1 MKKILAIALVALI
14 AMSFVFAQGG
24 SETSNA
30 SAVVSES
37 GFNTDQ
43 VLTFVIPGST
53 GGGTDLAIRTMGEG
67 LQRLYGLKI
76 NYQQMK
82 NTIGHTTVMNA
93 APDGNTI
100 MLATAALLTQY
111 VTGNSE
117 VNPLEDLTLVAC
129 LDDNGYSVLAAPVDA
144 PYNTFEEFVAYAK
157 ANPGQINA
165 GMPAAGSNTFLF
177 GKLESVLGIELNHVE
192 CASESD
198 RLTNIAGGFID
209 IGVVGLGNAQSYE
222 KAGKLKVIGSVA
234 GNGITIADSGIE
246 LGDNYKTLQEQGYDD
261 CYVLCM
267 HYIYGPKGM
276 NEEQVKKMNAS
287 FKALIE
293 DPTVNEGLRK
303 IGHIPLWHDL
313 EESKKIQMEEY
324 ETTVKTAKFLGLYAL

>member
-1 MKKILAIALVALI
+1 MKKILAFALVALI
-14 AMSFVFAQGG
+14 SMSFVFAQGG
-24 SETSNA
+24 SETSTT
-30 SAVVSES
+30 SVVSES

-53 GGGTDLAIRTMGEG
+53 GGGTDLATRTMGEG

-82 NTIGHTTVMNA
+82 NTIGHTTVKNA
-93 APDGNTI
+93 AADGNTI

-117 VNPLEDLTLVAC
+117 VNPLEDLTLIAC
-129 LDDNGYSVLAAPVDA
+129 LDDNGYSVLAVPVDA
-144 PYNTFEEFVAYAK
+144 PFNTFAEFVEYAK
-157 ANPGQINA
+157 ANPGKINA

-192 CASESD
+192 CAYESD
-198 RLTNIAGGFID
+198 SLTNIAGDFID
-209 IGVVGLGNAQSYE
+209 IGVVSLGNAQSYE
-222 KAGKLKVIGSVA
+222 KAGKLKVIGTVA
-234 GNGITIADSGIE
+234 GNGVTIADSGVA

-276 NEEQVKKMNAS
+276 NEEQVKRLNAS
-287 FKALIE
+287 FKAIIE
-293 DPTVNEGLRK
+293 DATVNEGLRK

-324 ETTVKTAKFLGLYAL
+324 NTTVETAKFLGLYAL

>member
-1 MKKILAIALVALI
+1 MKKILALALVALI
-14 AMSFVFAQGG
+14 SMSFVFAQGG
-24 SETSNA
+24 SETSTT
-30 SAVVSES
+30 SVVSES

-53 GGGTDLAIRTMGEG
+53 GGGTDLATRTMGEG
-67 LQRLYGLKI
+67 LQRLFGLKI

-82 NTIGHTTVMNA
+82 NTIGHTTVKNA
-93 APDGNTI
+93 AADGNTI

-117 VNPLEDLTLVAC
+117 VNPLEDLTLIAC
-129 LDDNGYSVLAAPVDA
+129 LDDNGYSVLAVPVDA
-144 PYNTFEEFVAYAK
+144 PFNTFAEFVEYAK
-157 ANPGQINA
+157 ANPGKINA

-192 CASESD
+192 CASEAD

-209 IGVVGLGNAQSYE
+209 IGVVSLGNAQSYE
-222 KAGKLKVIGSVA
+222 KAGKLKVIGTVA
-234 GNGITIADSGIE
+234 GNGVTIADSGVD

-276 NEEQVKKMNAS
+276 NEEQVKKINAS
-287 FKALIE
+287 FKAVIE
-293 DPTVNEGLRK
+293 DATVNEGLRK

-324 ETTVKTAKFLGLYAL
+324 NTTVETAKFLGLYAL

>member
-1 MKKILAIALVALI
+1 MKKILAFALVALI
-14 AMSFVFAQGG
+14 SMSFVFAQGG
-24 SETSNA
+24 SETSTT
-30 SAVVSES
+30 SVVSES

-53 GGGTDLAIRTMGEG
+53 GGGTDLATRTMGEG

-93 APDGNTI
+93 AADGNTI

-117 VNPLEDLTLVAC
+117 VNPLEDLTLIAC
-129 LDDNGYSVLAAPVDA
+129 LDDNGYSVLAVPVDA
-144 PYNTFEEFVAYAK
+144 PFNTFAEFVEYAK
-157 ANPGQINA
+157 ANPGKINA

-209 IGVVGLGNAQSYE
+209 IGVVSLGNAQSYE
-222 KAGKLKVIGSVA
+222 KAGKLKVIGTVA
-234 GNGITIADSGIE
+234 GNGVTIADSGVA
-246 LGDNYKTLQEQGYDD
+246 LGDNYKTLQEQGYSD

-276 NEEQVKKMNAS
+276 NEEQVKRMNAS
-287 FKALIE
+287 FKAIIE
-293 DPTVNEGLRK
+293 DATVNEGLRK

-313 EESKKIQMEEY
+313 EESKNTQMEEY
-324 ETTVKTAKFLGLYAL
+324 NTTVETAKFLGLYAL

>member
-1 MKKILAIALVALI
+1 MKKILALALVALI
-14 AMSFVFAQGG
+14 SMSFVFAQGG
-24 SETSNA
+24 SETSTT
-30 SAVVSES
+30 SVVSES

-53 GGGTDLAIRTMGEG
+53 GGGTDLATRTMGEG
-67 LQRLYGLKI
+67 LQRLFGLKI

-82 NTIGHTTVMNA
+82 NTIGHTTVKNA
-93 APDGNTI
+93 AADGNTI

-117 VNPLEDLTLVAC
+117 VNPLEDLTLIAC
-129 LDDNGYSVLAAPVDA
+129 LDDNGYSVLAVPVDA
-144 PYNTFEEFVAYAK
+144 PFNTFAEFVEYAK
-157 ANPGQINA
+157 ANPGKINA

-209 IGVVGLGNAQSYE
+209 IGVVSLGNAQSYE
-222 KAGKLKVIGSVA
+222 KAGKLKVIGTVA
-234 GNGITIADSGIE
+234 GNGVTIADSGVD
-246 LGDNYKTLQEQGYDD
+246 LGDNYKTLQEQGYAD

-276 NEEQVKKMNAS
+276 NEEQVKNINAS
-287 FKALIE
+287 FKAIIE
-293 DPTVNEGLRK
+293 DATVNEGLRK

-324 ETTVKTAKFLGLYAL
+324 NTTVETAKFLGLYAL

>member
-1 MKKILAIALVALI
+1 MKKILAFALVALI
-14 AMSFVFAQGG
+14 SMSFVFAQGG
-24 SETSNA
+24 SETSTT
-30 SAVVSES
+30 SVVSES

-53 GGGTDLAIRTMGEG
+53 GGGTDLATRTMGEG

-82 NTIGHTTVMNA
+82 NTIGHTTVKNSA
-93 APDGNTI
+93 ADGNTI

-117 VNPLEDLTLVAC
+117 VNPLEDLTLIAC
-129 LDDNGYSVLAAPVDA
+129 LDDNGYSVLAVPVDA
-144 PYNTFEEFVAYAK
+144 PFNTFAEFVEYAK
-157 ANPGQINA
+157 ANPGKINA

-209 IGVVGLGNAQSYE
+209 IGVVSLGNAQSYE
-222 KAGKLKVIGSVA
+222 KAGKLKVIGTVA
-234 GNGITIADSGIE
+234 GNGVTIADSGVA
-246 LGDNYKTLQEQGYDD
+246 LGDNYKTLQEQGYSD

-276 NEEQVKKMNAS
+276 NEEQVKRLNAS
-287 FKALIE
+287 FKAIIE
-293 DPTVNEGLRK
+293 DATVNEGLRK

-324 ETTVKTAKFLGLYAL
+324 NTTVETAKFLGLYAL

>member
-1 MKKILAIALVALI
+1 MKKILAFALVALI
-14 AMSFVFAQGG
+14 SMSFVFAQGG
-24 SETSNA
+24 SETSTT
-30 SAVVSES
+30 SVVSES

-53 GGGTDLAIRTMGEG
+53 GGGTDLATRTMGEG

-93 APDGNTI
+93 AADGNTI

-117 VNPLEDLTLVAC
+117 VNPLEDLTLIAC
-129 LDDNGYSVLAAPVDA
+129 LDDNGYSVLAVPVDA
-144 PYNTFEEFVAYAK
+144 PFNTFAEFVEYAK
-157 ANPGQINA
+157 ANPGKINA

-209 IGVVGLGNAQSYE
+209 IGVVSLGNAQSYE
-222 KAGKLKVIGSVA
+222 KAGKLKVIGTAA
-234 GNGITIADSGIE
+234 GNSVTIADSGVA
-246 LGDNYKTLQEQGYDD
+246 LGDNYKTLQEQGYSD

-276 NEEQVKKMNAS
+276 NEEQVKRMNAS
-287 FKALIE
+287 FKAIIE
-293 DPTVNEGLRK
+293 DATVNEGLRK

-313 EESKKIQMEEY
+313 EESKNIQMEEY
-324 ETTVKTAKFLGLYAL
+324 NTTVETAKFLGLYAL

>member
-1 MKKILAIALVALI
+1 MKKILALALVALI
-14 AMSFVFAQGG
+14 SMSFVFAQGG
-24 SETSNA
+24 SETSTT
-30 SAVVSES
+30 SVVSES

-53 GGGTDLAIRTMGEG
+53 GGGTDLATRTMGEG
-67 LQRLYGLKI
+67 LQRLFGLKI

-82 NTIGHTTVMNA
+82 NTIGHTTVKNA
-93 APDGNTI
+93 AADGNTI

-117 VNPLEDLTLVAC
+117 VNPLEDLTLIAC
-129 LDDNGYSVLAAPVDA
+129 LDDNGYSVLAVPVDA
-144 PYNTFEEFVAYAK
+144 PFNTFAEFVEYAK
-157 ANPGQINA
+157 ANPGKINA
-165 GMPAAGSNTFLF
+165 GMPAAGSNTGLF

-209 IGVVGLGNAQSYE
+209 IGVVSLGNAQSYE
-222 KAGKLKVIGSVA
+222 KAGKLKVIGTVA
-234 GNGITIADSGIE
+234 GNGVTIADSGVD

-276 NEEQVKKMNAS
+276 NEEQVKKINAS
-287 FKALIE
+287 FKAVIE
-293 DPTVNEGLRK
+293 DATVNEGLRK

-324 ETTVKTAKFLGLYAL
+324 NTTVETAKFLGLYAL

>member
-1 MKKILAIALVALI
+1 MKKILAFALVALI
-14 AMSFVFAQGG
+14 SMSFVFAQGG
-24 SETSNA
+24 SETSTT
-30 SAVVSES
+30 SVVSES

-53 GGGTDLAIRTMGEG
+53 GGGTDLATRTMGEG

-82 NTIGHTTVMNA
+82 NTIGHTTVKNA
-93 APDGNTI
+93 AADGNTI

-117 VNPLEDLTLVAC
+117 VNPLEDLTLIAC
-129 LDDNGYSVLAAPVDA
+129 LDDNGYSVLAVPVDA
-144 PYNTFEEFVAYAK
+144 PFNTFAEFVEYAK
-157 ANPGQINA
+157 ANPGKINA

-209 IGVVGLGNAQSYE
+209 IGVVSLGNAQSYE
-222 KAGKLKVIGSVA
+222 KAGKLKVIGTVA
-234 GNGITIADSGIE
+234 GDGVTIADSGVE
-246 LGDNYKTLQEQGYDD
+246 LGDNYKTLQEQGYSD

-276 NEEQVKKMNAS
+276 SEEQVAKLNAS
-287 FKALIE
+287 FKQIIE

-324 ETTVKTAKFLGLYAL
+324 ETTVETAKFLGLYAL

>member
-1 MKKILAIALVALI
+1 MKKILAFALVALI
-14 AMSFVFAQGG
+14 SMSFVFAQGG
-24 SETSNA
+24 SETSTT
-30 SAVVSES
+30 SVVSES

-53 GGGTDLAIRTMGEG
+53 GGGTDLATRTMGEG

-93 APDGNTI
+93 AADGNTI

-117 VNPLEDLTLVAC
+117 VNPLEDLTLIAC
-129 LDDNGYSVLAAPVDA
+129 LDDNGYSVLAVPVDA
-144 PYNTFEEFVAYAK
+144 PFNTFAEFVEYAK
-157 ANPGQINA
+157 ANPGKINA

-198 RLTNIAGGFID
+198 RLTNIAGVFID
-209 IGVVGLGNAQSYE
+209 IGVVSLGNAQSYE
-222 KAGKLKVIGSVA
+222 KAGKLKVIGTVA
-234 GNGITIADSGIE
+234 GNGVTIADSGVA
-246 LGDNYKTLQEQGYDD
+246 LGDNYKTLQEQGYSD

-276 NEEQVKKMNAS
+276 NEEQVKRMNAS
-287 FKALIE
+287 FKAIIE
-293 DPTVNEGLRK
+293 DATVNEGLRK

-313 EESKKIQMEEY
+313 EESKNIQMEEY
-324 ETTVKTAKFLGLYAL
+324 NTTVETAKFLGLYAL

>member
-1 MKKILAIALVALI
+1 MKKILAFALVALI
-14 AMSFVFAQGG
+14 SMSFVFAQGG
-24 SETSNA
+24 SETSTT
-30 SAVVSES
+30 SVVSES

-53 GGGTDLAIRTMGEG
+53 GGGTDLATRTMGEG

-93 APDGNTI
+93 AADGNTI

-117 VNPLEDLTLVAC
+117 VNPLEDLTLIAC
-129 LDDNGYSVLAAPVDA
+129 LDDNGYSVLAVPVDA
-144 PYNTFEEFVAYAK
+144 PFNTFAEFVEYAK
-157 ANPGQINA
+157 ANPGKINA

-209 IGVVGLGNAQSYE
+209 IGVVSLGNAQSYE
-222 KAGKLKVIGSVA
+222 KAGKLKVIGTVA
-234 GNGITIADSGIE
+234 GNGVTIADSGRE

-267 HYIYGPKGM
+267 HYVYGPKGM
-276 NEEQVKKMNAS
+276 NPDQVAKLNAS
-287 FKALIE
+287 FKTIIE

-313 EESKKIQMEEY
+313 EESKAIQMEEY
-324 ETTVKTAKFLGLYAL
+324 NTTVETAKFLGLYAL

>member
-14 AMSFVFAQGG
+14 SLSFVFAQGG
-24 SETSNA
+24 SETTTT
-30 SAVVSES
+30 VVSES
-37 GFNTDQ
+37 GFNTSE

-67 LQRLYGLKI
+67 LQRLFGLKI

-129 LDDNGYSVLAAPVDA
+129 LDDNGYSVLAVPVDA
-144 PYNTFEEFVAYAK
+144 PYNTFAEFVEYAK
-157 ANPGQINA
+157 ANPGKINA

-177 GKLESVLGIELNHVE
+177 GKLLLCISYLSKHVLPY
-192 CASESD
+192 S
-198 RLTNIAGGFID
+198 F
-209 IGVVGLGNAQSYE
+209 QS
-222 KAGKLKVIGSVA
+222 
-234 GNGITIADSGIE
+234 
-246 LGDNYKTLQEQGYDD
+246 LQ
-261 CYVLCM
+261 
-267 HYIYGPKGM
+267 I
-276 NEEQVKKMNAS
+276 
-287 FKALIE
+287 
-293 DPTVNEGLRK
+293 
-303 IGHIPLWHDL
+303 
-313 EESKKIQMEEY
+313 
-324 ETTVKTAKFLGLYAL
+324 

>member
-1 MKKILAIALVALI
+1 MKKILAFALVALI
-14 AMSFVFAQGG
+14 SMSFVFAQGG
-24 SETSNA
+24 SETSTT
-30 SAVVSES
+30 SVVSES

-53 GGGTDLAIRTMGEG
+53 GGGTDLATRTMGEG

-93 APDGNTI
+93 AADGNTI

-117 VNPLEDLTLVAC
+117 VNALEDLTLIAC
-129 LDDNGYSVLAAPVDA
+129 LDDNGYSVLAVPVDA
-144 PYNTFEEFVAYAK
+144 PFNTFAEFVEYAK
-157 ANPGQINA
+157 ANPGKINA

-209 IGVVGLGNAQSYE
+209 IGVVSLGNAQSYE
-222 KAGKLKVIGSVA
+222 KAGKLKVIGTVA
-234 GNGITIADSGIE
+234 GNGVTIADSGVA

-261 CYVLCM
+261 CYVPCM

-276 NEEQVKKMNAS
+276 NEEQVKRLNAS
-287 FKALIE
+287 FKAIIE
-293 DPTVNEGLRK
+293 DATVNEGLRK

-313 EESKKIQMEEY
+313 EESKNIQMEEY
-324 ETTVKTAKFLGLYAL
+324 NTTVETAKFLGLYAL

>member
-1 MKKILAIALVALI
+1 MKKILAFALVALI
-14 AMSFVFAQGG
+14 SMSFVFAQGG
-24 SETSNA
+24 SETSTT
-30 SAVVSES
+30 SVVSES

-53 GGGTDLAIRTMGEG
+53 GGGTDLATRTMGEG

-93 APDGNTI
+93 AADGNTI

-117 VNPLEDLTLVAC
+117 VNPLEDLTLIAC
-129 LDDNGYSVLAAPVDA
+129 LDDNGYSVLAVPVDA
-144 PYNTFEEFVAYAK
+144 PFNTFAEFVEYAK
-157 ANPGQINA
+157 ANPGKINA

-209 IGVVGLGNAQSYE
+209 IGVVSLGNAQSYE
-222 KAGKLKVIGSVA
+222 KAGKLKVIGTVA
-234 GNGITIADSGIE
+234 GNGVTIADSGVA
-246 LGDNYKTLQEQGYDD
+246 LGDNYKTLQEQGYSD

-276 NEEQVKKMNAS
+276 NEEQVKRINAS
-287 FKALIE
+287 FKAIIE
-293 DPTVNEGLRK
+293 DVTVNEGLRK

-324 ETTVKTAKFLGLYAL
+324 ETTVETAKFLGLYAL

>member
-1 MKKILAIALVALI
+1 MKKILALALVALI
-14 AMSFVFAQGG
+14 SMSFVFAQGG
-24 SETSNA
+24 SETSTT
-30 SAVVSES
+30 SVVSES

-53 GGGTDLAIRTMGEG
+53 GGGTDLATRTMGEG

-82 NTIGHTTVMNA
+82 NTIGHTTVKNA
-93 APDGNTI
+93 AADGNTI

-117 VNPLEDLTLVAC
+117 VNPLEDLTLIAC
-129 LDDNGYSVLAAPVDA
+129 LDDNGYSVLAVPVDA
-144 PYNTFEEFVAYAK
+144 PFNTFAEFVEYAK
-157 ANPGQINA
+157 ANPGKINA

-209 IGVVGLGNAQSYE
+209 IGVVSLGNAQSYE
-222 KAGKLKVIGSVA
+222 KAGKLKVIGTVA
-234 GNGITIADSGIE
+234 GNGVTIADSGVD

-276 NEEQVKKMNAS
+276 NEEQVKKINAS
-287 FKALIE
+287 FKAVIE
-293 DPTVNEGLRK
+293 DAAGNEGLRK
-303 IGHIPLWHDL
+303 IGHSPLWHDL

-324 ETTVKTAKFLGLYAL
+324 NTTVETAKFLRLYAL

>member
-1 MKKILAIALVALI
+1 MKKILAFALVALI
-14 AMSFVFAQGG
+14 SMSFVFAQGG
-24 SETSNA
+24 SETSTT
-30 SAVVSES
+30 SVVSES

-53 GGGTDLAIRTMGEG
+53 GGGTDLATRTMGEG

-82 NTIGHTTVMNA
+82 NTIGHTTVKNA
-93 APDGNTI
+93 AADGNTI

-117 VNPLEDLTLVAC
+117 VNPLYNVTLIAC
-129 LDDNGYSVLAAPVDA
+129 LDDNGYSVLAVPVDA
-144 PYNTFEEFVAYAK
+144 PFNTFAEFVEYAK
-157 ANPGQINA
+157 ANPGKINA

-209 IGVVGLGNAQSYE
+209 IGVVSLGNAQSYE
-222 KAGKLKVIGSVA
+222 KAGKLKVIGTVA
-234 GNGITIADSGIE
+234 GNGVTIADSGVA
-246 LGDNYKTLQEQGYDD
+246 LGDNYKTLQEQGYSD

-276 NEEQVKKMNAS
+276 NEEQVKRMNAS
-287 FKALIE
+287 FKAIIE
-293 DPTVNEGLRK
+293 DATVNEGLRK

-313 EESKKIQMEEY
+313 EESKNIQMEEY
-324 ETTVKTAKFLGLYAL
+324 NTTVETAKFLGLYAL

>member
-1 MKKILAIALVALI
+1 MKKILAFALVALI
-14 AMSFVFAQGG
+14 SMSFVFAQGG
-24 SETSNA
+24 SETSTT
-30 SAVVSES
+30 SVVSES

-53 GGGTDLAIRTMGEG
+53 GGGTDLATRTMGEG
-67 LQRLYGLKI
+67 LQRLFGLKI

-82 NTIGHTTVMNA
+82 NTIGHTTVKNA
-93 APDGNTI
+93 AADGNTI

-117 VNPLEDLTLVAC
+117 VNPLEDLTLIAC
-129 LDDNGYSVLAAPVDA
+129 LDDNGYSVLAVPVDA
-144 PYNTFEEFVAYAK
+144 PFNTFAEFVEYAK
-157 ANPGQINA
+157 ANPGKINA

-198 RLTNIAGGFID
+198 RLTNIASGFID
-209 IGVVGLGNAQSYE
+209 IGVVSLGNAQSYE
-222 KAGKLKVIGSVA
+222 KAGKLKVIGTVA
-234 GNGITIADSGIE
+234 GNGVTIADSGVA
-246 LGDNYKTLQEQGYDD
+246 LGDNYKTLQEQGYSD

-276 NEEQVKKMNAS
+276 NEEQVKNINAS
-287 FKALIE
+287 FKAVIE
-293 DPTVNEGLRK
+293 DATVNEGLRK

-324 ETTVKTAKFLGLYAL
+324 NTTVETAKFLGLYAL

>member
-1 MKKILAIALVALI
+1 MKKILALALVALI
-14 AMSFVFAQGG
+14 SMSFVFAQGG
-24 SETSNA
+24 SETSTT
-30 SAVVSES
+30 SVVSES

-53 GGGTDLAIRTMGEG
+53 GGGTDLATRTMGEG

-93 APDGNTI
+93 AADGNTI

-117 VNPLEDLTLVAC
+117 VNPLEDLTLIAC
-129 LDDNGYSVLAAPVDA
+129 LDDNGYSVLAVPVDA
-144 PYNTFEEFVAYAK
+144 PFNTFAEFVEYAK
-157 ANPGQINA
+157 ANPGKINA

-209 IGVVGLGNAQSYE
+209 IGVVSLGNAQSYE
-222 KAGKLKVIGSVA
+222 KAGKLKVIGTVA
-234 GNGITIADSGIE
+234 GNGVTIADSGVD

-276 NEEQVKKMNAS
+276 NEEQVKKINAS
-287 FKALIE
+287 FKAVIE
-293 DPTVNEGLRK
+293 DATVNEGLRK

-324 ETTVKTAKFLGLYAL
+324 NTTVETAKFLGLYAL

>member
-1 MKKILAIALVALI
+1 MKKILAFALVALI
-14 AMSFVFAQGG
+14 SMSFVFAQGG
-24 SETSNA
+24 SETSTT
-30 SAVVSES
+30 SVVSES

-53 GGGTDLAIRTMGEG
+53 GGGTDLATRTMGEG

-93 APDGNTI
+93 AADGNTI

-117 VNPLEDLTLVAC
+117 VNPLEDLTLIAC
-129 LDDNGYSVLAAPVDA
+129 LDDNGYSVLAVPVDA
-144 PYNTFEEFVAYAK
+144 PFNTFAEFVEYAK
-157 ANPGQINA
+157 ANPGKINA

-209 IGVVGLGNAQSYE
+209 IGVVSLGNAQSYE
-222 KAGKLKVIGSVA
+222 KAGKLKVIGTVA
-234 GNGITIADSGIE
+234 GNGVTIADSGVA
-246 LGDNYKTLQEQGYDD
+246 LGDNYKTLQEQGYSD

-276 NEEQVKKMNAS
+276 NEEQVKRMNAS
-287 FKALIE
+287 FKAIIE
-293 DPTVNEGLRK
+293 DATVNEGLRK
-303 IGHIPLWHDL
+303 IGLIPLWHDL
-313 EESKKIQMEEY
+313 EESKNIQMEEY
-324 ETTVKTAKFLGLYAL
+324 NTTVETAKFLGLYAL

>member
-1 MKKILAIALVALI
+1 MKKILAFALVALI
-14 AMSFVFAQGG
+14 SMSFVFAQGG
-24 SETSNA
+24 SETSTT
-30 SAVVSES
+30 SVVSES

-53 GGGTDLAIRTMGEG
+53 GGGTDLATRTMGEG

-82 NTIGHTTVMNA
+82 NTIGHTTVKNA
-93 APDGNTI
+93 AADGNTI

-117 VNPLEDLTLVAC
+117 VNPLEDLTLIDC
-129 LDDNGYSVLAAPVDA
+129 LDDNGYSVLAVPVDA
-144 PYNTFEEFVAYAK
+144 PFNTFAEFVEYAK
-157 ANPGQINA
+157 ANPGKINA

-209 IGVVGLGNAQSYE
+209 IGVVSLGNAQSYE
-222 KAGKLKVIGSVA
+222 KAGKLKVIGTVA
-234 GNGITIADSGIE
+234 GNGVTIADSGVA
-246 LGDNYKTLQEQGYDD
+246 LGDNYKTLQEQGYSD

-276 NEEQVKKMNAS
+276 NEEQVKRMNAS
-287 FKALIE
+287 FKAIIE
-293 DPTVNEGLRK
+293 DATVNEGLRK

-313 EESKKIQMEEY
+313 EESKSIQMEEY
-324 ETTVKTAKFLGLYAL
+324 NTTVETAKFLGLYAL

>member
-1 MKKILAIALVALI
+1 MKKILAFALVALI
-14 AMSFVFAQGG
+14 SMSFVFAQGG
-24 SETSNA
+24 SETSTT
-30 SAVVSES
+30 SVVSES

-53 GGGTDLAIRTMGEG
+53 GGGTDLATRTMGEG

-93 APDGNTI
+93 AADGNTI

-117 VNPLEDLTLVAC
+117 VNPLEDLTLIAC
-129 LDDNGYSVLAAPVDA
+129 LDDNGYSVLAVPVDA
-144 PYNTFEEFVAYAK
+144 PFNTFAEFVEYAK
-157 ANPGQINA
+157 ANPGKINA

-209 IGVVGLGNAQSYE
+209 IGVVSLGNAQSYE
-222 KAGKLKVIGSVA
+222 KAGKLKVIGTVA
-234 GNGITIADSGIE
+234 GDGVTIADSGVE
-246 LGDNYKTLQEQGYDD
+246 LGDNYKTLQEQGYSD

-276 NEEQVKKMNAS
+276 NEEQVEKLNAS
-287 FKALIE
+287 FKQIIE

-324 ETTVKTAKFLGLYAL
+324 ETTVETAKFLGLYAL

>member
-1 MKKILAIALVALI
+1 MKKILAFALVALI
-14 AMSFVFAQGG
+14 SMSFVFAQGG
-24 SETSNA
+24 SETSTT
-30 SAVVSES
+30 SVVSES

-53 GGGTDLAIRTMGEG
+53 GGGTDLATRTMGEG

-82 NTIGHTTVMNA
+82 NTIGHTTVKNA
-93 APDGNTI
+93 AADGNTI

-117 VNPLEDLTLVAC
+117 VNPLEDLTLIAC
-129 LDDNGYSVLAAPVDA
+129 LDDNGYSVLAVPVDA
-144 PYNTFEEFVAYAK
+144 PFNTFAEFVEYAK
-157 ANPGQINA
+157 ANPGKINA

-209 IGVVGLGNAQSYE
+209 IGVVSLGNAQSYE
-222 KAGKLKVIGSVA
+222 KAGKLKVIGTVA
-234 GNGITIADSGIE
+234 GNGVTIADSGVA
-246 LGDNYKTLQEQGYDD
+246 LGDNYKTLQEQGYSD

-276 NEEQVKKMNAS
+276 NEEQVKNINAS
-287 FKALIE
+287 FKAVIE
-293 DPTVNEGLRK
+293 DATVNEGLRK

-324 ETTVKTAKFLGLYAL
+324 NTTVETAKFLGLYAL

>member
-1 MKKILAIALVALI
+1 MKKILAFALVALI
-14 AMSFVFAQGG
+14 SMSFVFAQGG
-24 SETSNA
+24 SETSTT
-30 SAVVSES
+30 SVVSES

-53 GGGTDLAIRTMGEG
+53 GGGTDLATRTMGEG

-82 NTIGHTTVMNA
+82 NTIGHTTVKNA
-93 APDGNTI
+93 AADGNTI

-117 VNPLEDLTLVAC
+117 VNPLEDLTLIAC
-129 LDDNGYSVLAAPVDA
+129 LDDNGYSVLAVPVDA
-144 PYNTFEEFVAYAK
+144 PFNTFAEFVEYAK
-157 ANPGQINA
+157 ANPGKINA

-209 IGVVGLGNAQSYE
+209 IGVVSLGNAQSYE
-222 KAGKLKVIGSVA
+222 KAGKLKVIGTVA
-234 GNGITIADSGIE
+234 GNGVTIADSGVA

-276 NEEQVKKMNAS
+276 NEEQVKRMNAS
-287 FKALIE
+287 FKAIIE
-293 DPTVNEGLRK
+293 DATVNEGLRK

-324 ETTVKTAKFLGLYAL
+324 NTTVETAKFLGLYAL

>member
-1 MKKILAIALVALI
+1 MKKILAFALVALI
-14 AMSFVFAQGG
+14 SMSFVFAQGG
-24 SETSNA
+24 SETSTT
-30 SAVVSES
+30 SVVSES

-53 GGGTDLAIRTMGEG
+53 GGGTDLATRTMGEG

-82 NTIGHTTVMNA
+82 NTIGHTTVKNA
-93 APDGNTI
+93 AADGNTI

-117 VNPLEDLTLVAC
+117 VNPLEDLTLIAC
-129 LDDNGYSVLAAPVDA
+129 LDDNGYSVLAVPVDA
-144 PYNTFEEFVAYAK
+144 PFNTFAEFVEYAK
-157 ANPGQINA
+157 ANPGKINA

-209 IGVVGLGNAQSYE
+209 IGVVSLGNAQSYE
-222 KAGKLKVIGSVA
+222 KAGKLKVIGTVA
-234 GNGITIADSGIE
+234 GDGVTIADSGVE
-246 LGDNYKTLQEQGYDD
+246 LGDNYKTLQEQGYSD

-276 NEEQVKKMNAS
+276 NEEQVEKLNAS
-287 FKALIE
+287 FKQIIE

-324 ETTVKTAKFLGLYAL
+324 ETTVETAKFLGLYAL

>member
-1 MKKILAIALVALI
+1 MKKILVLALVALI
-14 AMSFVFAQGG
+14 SMSFVFAQGG
-24 SETSNA
+24 SETSTT
-30 SAVVSES
+30 SVVSES

-53 GGGTDLAIRTMGEG
+53 GGGTDLATRTMGEG
-67 LQRLYGLKI
+67 LQRLFGLKI

-82 NTIGHTTVMNA
+82 NTIGHTTVKNA
-93 APDGNTI
+93 AADGNTI

-111 VTGNSE
+111 VTRNSE
-117 VNPLEDLTLVAC
+117 VNPLEDLTLIAC
-129 LDDNGYSVLAAPVDA
+129 LDDNGYSVLAVPVDA
-144 PYNTFEEFVAYAK
+144 PFNTFAEFVEYAK
-157 ANPGQINA
+157 ANPGKINA

-209 IGVVGLGNAQSYE
+209 IGVVSLGNAQSYE
-222 KAGKLKVIGSVA
+222 KAGKLKVIGTVA
-234 GNGITIADSGIE
+234 GNGVTIADSGVD

-276 NEEQVKKMNAS
+276 NEEQVKKINAS
-287 FKALIE
+287 FKAVIE
-293 DPTVNEGLRK
+293 DATVNEGLRK

-324 ETTVKTAKFLGLYAL
+324 NTTVETAKFLGLYAL

>member
-1 MKKILAIALVALI
+1 MKKILAFALVALI
-14 AMSFVFAQGG
+14 SMSFVFAQGG
-24 SETSNA
+24 SETSTT
-30 SAVVSES
+30 SVVSES

-53 GGGTDLAIRTMGEG
+53 GGGTDLATRTMGEG

-82 NTIGHTTVMNA
+82 NTIGHTTVKNA
-93 APDGNTI
+93 AADGNTI

-117 VNPLEDLTLVAC
+117 VNPLEDLTLIAC
-129 LDDNGYSVLAAPVDA
+129 LDDNGYSVLAVPVDA
-144 PYNTFEEFVAYAK
+144 PFNTFAEFVEYAK
-157 ANPGQINA
+157 ANPGKINA

-209 IGVVGLGNAQSYE
+209 IGVVSLGNAQSYE
-222 KAGKLKVIGSVA
+222 KAGKLKVIGTVA
-234 GNGITIADSGIE
+234 GNGVTIADSGVA
-246 LGDNYKTLQEQGYDD
+246 LGDNYKTLQEQGYSD

-276 NEEQVKKMNAS
+276 NEEQVKRMNAS
-287 FKALIE
+287 FKAIIE
-293 DPTVNEGLRK
+293 DATVNEGLRK

-313 EESKKIQMEEY
+313 EESKSIQMEEY
-324 ETTVKTAKFLGLYAL
+324 NTTVETAKFLGLYAL

>member
-1 MKKILAIALVALI
+1 MKKILAFALVALI
-14 AMSFVFAQGG
+14 SMSFVFAQGG
-24 SETSNA
+24 SETSTT
-30 SAVVSES
+30 SVVSES

-53 GGGTDLAIRTMGEG
+53 GGGTDLATRTMGEG

-82 NTIGHTTVMNA
+82 NTIGHTTVKNA
-93 APDGNTI
+93 AADGNTI

-117 VNPLEDLTLVAC
+117 VNPLEDLTLIAC
-129 LDDNGYSVLAAPVDA
+129 LDDNGYSVLAVPVDA
-144 PYNTFEEFVAYAK
+144 PFNTFAEFVEYAK
-157 ANPGQINA
+157 ANPGKINA

-209 IGVVGLGNAQSYE
+209 IGVVSLGNAQSYE
-222 KAGKLKVIGSVA
+222 KAGKLKVIGTVA
-234 GNGITIADSGIE
+234 GNGVTIADSGVA

-276 NEEQVKKMNAS
+276 NEEQVKRLNAS
-287 FKALIE
+287 FKAIIE
-293 DPTVNEGLRK
+293 DATVNEGLRK

-324 ETTVKTAKFLGLYAL
+324 NTTVETAKFLGLYAL

>member
-1 MKKILAIALVALI
+1 MKKILAFALVALI
-14 AMSFVFAQGG
+14 SMSFVFAQGG
-24 SETSNA
+24 SETSTT
-30 SAVVSES
+30 SVVSES

-53 GGGTDLAIRTMGEG
+53 GGGTDLATRTMGEG
-67 LQRLYGLKI
+67 LQRLYGPKI

-82 NTIGHTTVMNA
+82 NTIGHTTVKNA
-93 APDGNTI
+93 AADGNTI

-117 VNPLEDLTLVAC
+117 VNPLEDLTLIAC
-129 LDDNGYSVLAAPVDA
+129 LDDNGYSVLAVPVDA
-144 PYNTFEEFVAYAK
+144 PFNTFAEFVEYAK
-157 ANPGQINA
+157 ANPGKINA

-209 IGVVGLGNAQSYE
+209 IGVVSLGNAQSYE
-222 KAGKLKVIGSVA
+222 KAGKLKVIGTVA
-234 GNGITIADSGIE
+234 GNGVTIADSGVA
-246 LGDNYKTLQEQGYDD
+246 LGDNYKTLQEQGYSD

-276 NEEQVKKMNAS
+276 NEEQVKRMNAS
-287 FKALIE
+287 FKAIIE
-293 DPTVNEGLRK
+293 DATVNEGLRK

-313 EESKKIQMEEY
+313 EESKNIQMEEY
-324 ETTVKTAKFLGLYAL
+324 NTTVETAKFLGLYAL

>member
-1 MKKILAIALVALI
+1 MKKILAFALVALI
-14 AMSFVFAQGG
+14 SMSFVFAQGG
-24 SETSNA
+24 SETSTT
-30 SAVVSES
+30 SVVSES

-53 GGGTDLAIRTMGEG
+53 GGGTDLATRTMGEG
-67 LQRLYGLKI
+67 LQRLFGLKI

-82 NTIGHTTVMNA
+82 NTIGHTTVKNSA
-93 APDGNTI
+93 ADGNTI

-117 VNPLEDLTLVAC
+117 VNPLEDLTLIAC
-129 LDDNGYSVLAAPVDA
+129 LDDNGYSVLAVPVDA
-144 PYNTFEEFVAYAK
+144 PFNTFAEFVEYAK
-157 ANPGQINA
+157 ANPGKINA

-209 IGVVGLGNAQSYE
+209 IGVVSLGNAQSYE
-222 KAGKLKVIGSVA
+222 KAGKLKVIGTVA
-234 GNGITIADSGIE
+234 GNGVTIADSGVA
-246 LGDNYKTLQEQGYDD
+246 LGDNYKTLQEQGYSD

-276 NEEQVKKMNAS
+276 NEEQVKRLNAS
-287 FKALIE
+287 FKAIIE
-293 DPTVNEGLRK
+293 DATVNEGLRK

-324 ETTVKTAKFLGLYAL
+324 NTTVETAKFLGLYAL

>member
-1 MKKILAIALVALI
+1 MKKILAFALVALI
-14 AMSFVFAQGG
+14 SMSFVFAQGG
-24 SETSNA
+24 SETSIT
-30 SAVVSES
+30 SVVSES

-53 GGGTDLAIRTMGEG
+53 GGGTDLATRTMGEG

-93 APDGNTI
+93 AADGNTI

-117 VNPLEDLTLVAC
+117 VNPLEDLTLIAC
-129 LDDNGYSVLAAPVDA
+129 LDDNGYSVLAVPVDA
-144 PYNTFEEFVAYAK
+144 PFNTFAEFVEYAK
-157 ANPGQINA
+157 ANPGKINA

-209 IGVVGLGNAQSYE
+209 IGVVSLGNAQSYE
-222 KAGKLKVIGSVA
+222 KAGKLKVIGTVA
-234 GNGITIADSGIE
+234 GNGVTIADSGVA
-246 LGDNYKTLQEQGYDD
+246 LGDNYKTLQEQGYSD

-276 NEEQVKKMNAS
+276 NEEQVKRMNAS
-287 FKALIE
+287 FKAIIE
-293 DPTVNEGLRK
+293 DATVNEGLRK

-313 EESKKIQMEEY
+313 EESKNIQMEEY
-324 ETTVKTAKFLGLYAL
+324 NTTVETAKFLGLYAL

>member
-1 MKKILAIALVALI
+1 MKKILAFALVALI
-14 AMSFVFAQGG
+14 SMSFVFAQGG
-24 SETSNA
+24 SETSTT
-30 SAVVSES
+30 SVVSES

-53 GGGTDLAIRTMGEG
+53 GGGTDLATRTMGEG

-82 NTIGHTTVMNA
+82 NTIGHTTVKNSA
-93 APDGNTI
+93 ADGNTI

-117 VNPLEDLTLVAC
+117 VNPLEDLTLIAC
-129 LDDNGYSVLAAPVDA
+129 LDDNGYSVLAVPVDA
-144 PYNTFEEFVAYAK
+144 PFNTFAEFVEYAK
-157 ANPGQINA
+157 ANPGKINA

-209 IGVVGLGNAQSYE
+209 IGVVSLGNAQSYE
-222 KAGKLKVIGSVA
+222 KAGKLKVIGTVA
-234 GNGITIADSGIE
+234 GDGVTIADSGVE
-246 LGDNYKTLQEQGYDD
+246 LGDNYKTLQEQGYSD

-276 NEEQVKKMNAS
+276 NEEQVEKLNAS
-287 FKALIE
+287 FKEIIE

-324 ETTVKTAKFLGLYAL
+324 NTTVETAKFLGLYAL

>member
-1 MKKILAIALVALI
+1 MKKILAFALVALI
-14 AMSFVFAQGG
+14 SMSFVFAQGG
-24 SETSNA
+24 SETSTT
-30 SAVVSES
+30 SVVSES

-53 GGGTDLAIRTMGEG
+53 GGGTDLATRTMGEG

-93 APDGNTI
+93 AADGNTI

-117 VNPLEDLTLVAC
+117 VNPLEDLTLIAC
-129 LDDNGYSVLAAPVDA
+129 LDDNGYSVLAVPVDA
-144 PYNTFEEFVAYAK
+144 PFNTFAEFVEYAK
-157 ANPGQINA
+157 ANPGKINA

-209 IGVVGLGNAQSYE
+209 IGVVSLGNAQSYE
-222 KAGKLKVIGSVA
+222 KAGKLKVIGTVA
-234 GNGITIADSGIE
+234 GNGVTIADSGVA
-246 LGDNYKTLQEQGYDD
+246 LGDNYKTLQEQGYSD

-267 HYIYGPKGM
+267 HYVYGPKGM
-276 NEEQVKKMNAS
+276 NEEQVKRMNAS
-287 FKALIE
+287 FKAIIE
-293 DPTVNEGLRK
+293 DATVNEGLRK

-313 EESKKIQMEEY
+313 EEPKKIQMEEY
-324 ETTVKTAKFLGLYAL
+324 NTTVETAKFLGLYAL

>member
-1 MKKILAIALVALI
+1 MKKILAFALVALI
-14 AMSFVFAQGG
+14 SMSFVFAQGG
-24 SETSNA
+24 SETSTT
-30 SAVVSES
+30 SVVSES

-53 GGGTDLAIRTMGEG
+53 GGGTDLATRTMGEG
-67 LQRLYGLKI
+67 LQRLFGLKI

-82 NTIGHTTVMNA
+82 NTIGHTTVKNA
-93 APDGNTI
+93 AADGNTI

-117 VNPLEDLTLVAC
+117 VNPLEDLTLIAC
-129 LDDNGYSVLAAPVDA
+129 LDDNGYSVLAVPVDA
-144 PYNTFEEFVAYAK
+144 PFNTFAEFVEYAK
-157 ANPGQINA
+157 ANPGKINA
-165 GMPAAGSNTFLF
+165 GMPAAGSNTVLF

-209 IGVVGLGNAQSYE
+209 IGVVSLGNAQSYE
-222 KAGKLKVIGSVA
+222 KAGKLKVIGTVA
-234 GNGITIADSGIE
+234 GNGVTIADSGVD

-276 NEEQVKKMNAS
+276 NEEQVKRLNAS
-287 FKALIE
+287 FKAIIE
-293 DPTVNEGLRK
+293 DATVNEGLRK

-324 ETTVKTAKFLGLYAL
+324 NTTVETAKFLGLYAL

>member
-1 MKKILAIALVALI
+1 MKKILAFALVALI
-14 AMSFVFAQGG
+14 SMSFVFAQGG
-24 SETSNA
+24 SETSTT
-30 SAVVSES
+30 SVVSES

-53 GGGTDLAIRTMGEG
+53 GGGTDLATRTMGEG

-82 NTIGHTTVMNA
+82 NTIGHTTVKNA
-93 APDGNTI
+93 AADGNTI

-117 VNPLEDLTLVAC
+117 VNPLEDLTLIAC
-129 LDDNGYSVLAAPVDA
+129 LDDNGYSVLAVPVDA
-144 PYNTFEEFVAYAK
+144 PFNTFAEFVEYAK
-157 ANPGQINA
+157 ANPGKINA

-209 IGVVGLGNAQSYE
+209 IGVVSLGNAQSYE
-222 KAGKLKVIGSVA
+222 KAGKLKVIGTVA
-234 GNGITIADSGIE
+234 GNGVTIADSGVA

-276 NEEQVKKMNAS
+276 NEEQVKRMNAS
-287 FKALIE
+287 FKAIIE
-293 DPTVNEGLRK
+293 DATVNEGLRK

-313 EESKKIQMEEY
+313 EESKNIQMEEY
-324 ETTVKTAKFLGLYAL
+324 NTTVETAKFLGLYAL

>member
-1 MKKILAIALVALI
+1 MKKILALALVALI
-14 AMSFVFAQGG
+14 SMSFVFAQGG
-24 SETSNA
+24 SETSTT
-30 SAVVSES
+30 SVVSES

-53 GGGTDLAIRTMGEG
+53 GGGTDLATRTMGEG
-67 LQRLYGLKI
+67 LQRLFGLKI

-82 NTIGHTTVMNA
+82 NTIGHTTVKNA
-93 APDGNTI
+93 AADGNTI

-117 VNPLEDLTLVAC
+117 VNPLEDLTLIAC
-129 LDDNGYSVLAAPVDA
+129 LDDNGYSVLAVPVDA
-144 PYNTFEEFVAYAK
+144 PFNTFAEFVEYAK
-157 ANPGQINA
+157 ANPGKINA

-209 IGVVGLGNAQSYE
+209 IGVVSLGNAQSYE
-222 KAGKLKVIGSVA
+222 KAGKLKVIGTVA
-234 GNGITIADSGIE
+234 GNGVTIADSGVA
-246 LGDNYKTLQEQGYDD
+246 LGDNYKTLQEQGYSD

-276 NEEQVKKMNAS
+276 NEEQVKRLNAS
-287 FKALIE
+287 FKAIIE
-293 DPTVNEGLRK
+293 DATVNEGLRK

-324 ETTVKTAKFLGLYAL
+324 NTTVETAKFLGLYAL

>member
-1 MKKILAIALVALI
+1 MKKILALALVALI
-14 AMSFVFAQGG
+14 SMSFVFAQGG
-24 SETSNA
+24 SETSTT
-30 SAVVSES
+30 SVVSES

-53 GGGTDLAIRTMGEG
+53 GGGTDLATRTMGEG
-67 LQRLYGLKI
+67 LQRLFGLKI

-82 NTIGHTTVMNA
+82 NTIGHTTVKNA
-93 APDGNTI
+93 AADGNTI

-117 VNPLEDLTLVAC
+117 VNPLEDLTLIAC
-129 LDDNGYSVLAAPVDA
+129 LDDNGYSVLAVPVDA
-144 PYNTFEEFVAYAK
+144 PFNTFAEFVEYAK
-157 ANPGQINA
+157 ANPGKINA

-209 IGVVGLGNAQSYE
+209 IGVVSLGNAQSYE
-222 KAGKLKVIGSVA
+222 KAGKLKVIGTVA
-234 GNGITIADSGIE
+234 GNGVTIADSGVD

-276 NEEQVKKMNAS
+276 NEEQVKKINAS
-287 FKALIE
+287 FKAVIE
-293 DPTVNEGLRK
+293 DATVNEGLRK

-313 EESKKIQMEEY
+313 EESKNIQMEEY
-324 ETTVKTAKFLGLYAL
+324 NTTVETAKFLGLYAL

>member
-1 MKKILAIALVALI
+1 MKKILAFALVALI
-14 AMSFVFAQGG
+14 SMSFVFAQGG
-24 SETSNA
+24 SETSTT
-30 SAVVSES
+30 SVVSES

-53 GGGTDLAIRTMGEG
+53 GGGTDLATRTMGEG

-82 NTIGHTTVMNA
+82 NTIGHTTVKNA
-93 APDGNTI
+93 AADGNTI

-117 VNPLEDLTLVAC
+117 VNPLEDLTLIAC
-129 LDDNGYSVLAAPVDA
+129 LDDNGYSVLAVPVDA
-144 PYNTFEEFVAYAK
+144 PFNTFAEFVEYAK
-157 ANPGQINA
+157 ANPGKINA

-209 IGVVGLGNAQSYE
+209 IGVVSLGNAQSYE
-222 KAGKLKVIGSVA
+222 KAGKLKVIGTVA
-234 GNGITIADSGIE
+234 GNGVTIADSGVA
-246 LGDNYKTLQEQGYDD
+246 LGDNYKTLQEQGYSD

-267 HYIYGPKGM
+267 HYVYGPKGM
-276 NEEQVKKMNAS
+276 NPDQVAKLNAS
-287 FKALIE
+287 FKTIIE

-313 EESKKIQMEEY
+313 EESKAIQMEEY
-324 ETTVKTAKFLGLYAL
+324 NTTVETAKFLGLYAL

>member
-1 MKKILAIALVALI
+1 MKKILAFALVALI
-14 AMSFVFAQGG
+14 SMSFVFAQGG
-24 SETSNA
+24 SETSTT
-30 SAVVSES
+30 SVVSES

-53 GGGTDLAIRTMGEG
+53 GGGTDLATRTMGEG

-93 APDGNTI
+93 AADGNTI

-117 VNPLEDLTLVAC
+117 VNPLEDLTLIAC
-129 LDDNGYSVLAAPVDA
+129 LDDNGYSVLAVPVDA
-144 PYNTFEEFVAYAK
+144 PFNTFAEFVEYAK
-157 ANPGQINA
+157 ANPGKINA

-209 IGVVGLGNAQSYE
+209 IGVVSLGNAQSYE
-222 KAGKLKVIGSVA
+222 KAGKLKVIGTVA
-234 GNGITIADSGIE
+234 GDGVTIADSGVE
-246 LGDNYKTLQEQGYDD
+246 LGDNYKTLQEQGYSD

-276 NEEQVKKMNAS
+276 SEEQVEKLNAS
-287 FKALIE
+287 FKQIIE

-324 ETTVKTAKFLGLYAL
+324 ETTVETAKFLGLYAL

>member
-1 MKKILAIALVALI
+1 MKKILALALVALI
-14 AMSFVFAQGG
+14 SMSFVFAQGG
-24 SETSNA
+24 SETSTT
-30 SAVVSES
+30 SVVSES

-53 GGGTDLAIRTMGEG
+53 GGGTDLATRTMGEG

-93 APDGNTI
+93 AADGNTI

-117 VNPLEDLTLVAC
+117 VNPLEDITLIAC
-129 LDDNGYSVLAAPVDA
+129 LDDNGYSVLAVPVDA
-144 PYNTFEEFVAYAK
+144 PFNTFAEFVEYAK
-157 ANPGQINA
+157 ANPGKINA

-209 IGVVGLGNAQSYE
+209 IGVVSLGNAQSYE
-222 KAGKLKVIGSVA
+222 KAGKLKVIGTVA
-234 GNGITIADSGIE
+234 GNGVTIADSGVA
-246 LGDNYKTLQEQGYDD
+246 LGDNYKTLQEQGYSD

-276 NEEQVKKMNAS
+276 NEEQVKKINAS
-287 FKALIE
+287 FKAVIE
-293 DPTVNEGLRK
+293 DATVNEGLRK

-324 ETTVKTAKFLGLYAL
+324 NTTVETAKFLGLYAL